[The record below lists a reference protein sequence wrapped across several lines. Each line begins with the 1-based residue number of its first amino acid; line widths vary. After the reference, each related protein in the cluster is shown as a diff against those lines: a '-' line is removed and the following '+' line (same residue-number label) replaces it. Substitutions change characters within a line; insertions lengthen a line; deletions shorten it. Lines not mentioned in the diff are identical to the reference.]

1 MTLRISLLNDDIPE
15 AEEVVFRIRLET
27 NIA

>member
-1 MTLRISLLNDDIPE
+1 MTSRISLLNDNIPE
-15 AEEVVFRIRLET
+15 AEEVVSRIRSET